1 MPLTDNLDPGGLL
14 PGRRIAASFRDPS
27 GFVFE
32 RDGALYRQVNSSYR
46 ENYDR
51 LMRSGL
57 YDKLVEQGRLVAH
70 QEVELHH
77 AAAPGA
83 YKVLQPNRAPFVS
96 YPYEW
101 CFSQLKDAALA
112 TIRIQ
117 KLAFEHGLS
126 LKDSSAY
133 NIQFVE
139 GRPVL
144 IDTLS
149 FESYQEGEPWVA
161 YRQYCQHFLGPLALI
176 ANRDFRLASLLKHH
190 IDGIPVDLASK
201 LLPVR
206 TRLKWPLL
214 IHIHLHA
221 RSQTKH
227 AGAKLA
233 RSQSKVSRL
242 GFQGLM
248 DSLESGAEALH
259 WRPQGDWAQYYS
271 ETNYSE
277 PAFERKKELVSEFLQ
292 QSGAAEVWDLGAN
305 VGLFSRLA
313 ADQGKPTLSMD
324 SDPASVEANYLECR
338 RSGRTRLLPLL
349 IDLVNPSPSL
359 GWASRERDS
368 LIERGPTDLAMAL
381 ALIHHLVIANNVP
394 LLDVAK
400 FFAKLCRGLIIEF
413 VPKQDSQVQRLLA
426 SRVDIFDDYTQQG
439 FERAFEQCFSV
450 ERTEKIA
457 GTERVLYLMR
467 TRS

>member
-1 MPLTDNLDPGGLL
+1 MPLPGNPDPSRIL
-14 PGRRIAASFRDPS
+14 PRSRIAGSFRDPS

-32 RDGALYRQVNSSYR
+32 CDGALYRQVNSSYR

-57 YDKLVEQGRLVAH
+57 YDKLVEEGWLVAH
-70 QEVELHH
+70 QEVELRQ

-83 YKVLQPNRAPFVS
+83 YKVLRPDRVPFIS

-176 ANRDFRLASLLKHH
+176 ANRDFRLASLLKHY
-190 IDGIPVDLASK
+190 IDGIPVDLASA
-201 LLPVR
+201 LLPAR

-227 AGAKLA
+227 AGAKVA
-233 RSQSKVSRL
+233 RSQNKVTRL

-248 DSLESGAEALH
+248 DSLESGAAALH

-324 SDPASVEANYLECR
+324 LDPASVEANYLECR
-338 RSGRTRLLPLL
+338 KSGRTQVMPLL

-400 FFAKLCRGLIIEF
+400 FLAKLCRGLIIEF

-439 FERAFEQCFSV
+439 FERAFEQCFSL
-450 ERTEKIA
+450 ERTASID

-467 TRS
+467 TLS

>member
-1 MPLTDNLDPGGLL
+1 MARTENLDPSGPLH
-14 PGRRIAASFRDPS
+14 GRRIGGSFRDPS

-32 RDGALYRQVNSSYR
+32 RDGVLYRQVNGSYGG
-46 ENYDR
+46 NYDR
-51 LMRSGL
+51 LVQSGL
-57 YDKLVEQGRLVAH
+57 YDKLVAKGWLIRH
-70 QEVELHH
+70 KEVELLH

-83 YKVLQPNRAPFVS
+83 YQVLQPNRVPFVS

-112 TIRIQ
+112 TIQIQ
-117 KLAFEHGLS
+117 KLAFGHGLA

-139 GRPVL
+139 GRPTL

-149 FESYQEGEPWVA
+149 FERYEEGQPWVA

-176 ANRDFRLASLLKHH
+176 AYRDFRLASLLKHH
-190 IDGIPVDLASK
+190 IDGIPVDLASA
-201 LLPVR
+201 LLPAR
-206 TRLKWPLL
+206 TYLKGSLL

-221 RSQTKH
+221 RSQSKH
-227 AGAKLA
+227 AGAKVA
-233 RSQSKVSRL
+233 RSETKVTRL
-242 GFQGLM
+242 GYQGLM
-248 DSLESGAEALH
+248 DSLESATEALN
-259 WRPQGDWAQYYS
+259 WRPKGDWAQYYS
-271 ETNYSE
+271 ETNYTE
-277 PAFERKKELVSEFLQ
+277 PAFDRKKELVSELLG

-324 SDPASVEANYLECR
+324 FDPASVEANYLECR
-338 RSGRTRLLPLL
+338 RTGRTQVMPLL
-349 IDLVNPSPSL
+349 IDLANPSPSL
-359 GWASRERDS
+359 GWASQERDS

-394 LLDVAK
+394 LLDAAK
-400 FFAKLCRGLIIEF
+400 FFAQLCRALIIEF

-426 SRVDIFDDYTQQG
+426 SRVDIFDEYTQQG
-439 FERAFEQCFSV
+439 FERAFEQCFSL

-467 TRS
+467 ARS